1 MSWGNASTFD
11 SQIEGWGQSA
21 PPAPSGAAPSGADP
35 ISAVSDLAN
44 VGARIGE
51 LISANKFQNQMLREQ
66 KLQTRNAKISAR
78 RQAKFARADAARAD
92 RLQSRLAALKAVT
105 GARDNKTIV
114 ASVGVIVLAGLFL
127 LATRSPKP
135 KPTNG
140 STKR

>member
-11 SQIEGWGQSA
+11 SQVQGWGQSA
-21 PPAPSGAAPSGADP
+21 PPAPQGADP
-35 ISAVSDLAN
+35 ISAVSDLAV

-66 KLQTRNAKISAR
+66 KLQARNAKISAR
-78 RQAKFARADAARAD
+78 RQAKLARADSARAE

-105 GARDNKTIV
+105 GARANKTIV

-127 LATRSPKP
+127 LATRPPKP
-135 KPTNG
+135 KPANG
-140 STKR
+140 SIKR